1 MHFMKKSNKAKALFI
16 LHYSPPIHGAAKVGD
31 TIRDSKVLKSNF
43 ETRFIKIKASESLET
58 IGQFKFKKVI
68 DSVILFLKIAIQ
80 LIRFRPHKIYFT
92 ASPFGFAFYR
102 DLCLVIPIKI
112 YTSLSSCHVFYHYH
126 AKGIKAFTS
135 KDGINKKLTNFFVS
149 NTSLIFISKMMS
161 SELINVKR
169 HKRILFLKNGVDDTL
184 DKITFAELLNS
195 RFKKSKIKV
204 LYLSNM
210 IKTKGYDTVLEL
222 AIKVK
227 NENLNVE
234 FNFAGAWAS
243 KEEEEFFYS
252 FVNAHNLKNIV
263 KYHGL
268 VLSDEKEKLFKESNL
283 FIFPSRYSK
292 EVFPLSLL
300 EALSYGLPILVFDVG
315 AVSEIVSKDVGV
327 ISSKNEL
334 FNSFKKMQNKYF
346 NKEVS
351 LACRKRFLENYTT
364 EVFEKN
370 LVAILKLENERSD
383 K

>member
-1 MHFMKKSNKAKALFI
+1 MEKQQKLLLI

-31 TIRDSKVLKSNF
+31 TIHDSKVLKSNF
-43 ETRFIKIKASESLET
+43 ETRFIKIKSSESLEV
-58 IGQFKFKKVI
+58 IGRFGFKKI
-68 DSVILFLKIAIQ
+68 ITTIALFCKLVIQ
-80 LIRFRPHKIYFT
+80 LIFFRPEKIYFT
-92 ASPFGFAFYR
+92 VSPFGFAFYR
-102 DLCLVIPIKI
+102 DLCIAIPIKI
-112 YTSLSSCHVFYHYH
+112 YASLKNCQVFYHYH

-135 KDGINKKLTNFFVS
+135 RSGKNKKLTNFFVS
-149 NTSLIFISKMMS
+149 NINLIFITRMMS
-161 SELINVKR
+161 IELINVTRNKR
-169 HKRILFLKNGVDDTL
+169 TLFLKNGVDDTL
-184 DKITFAELLNS
+184 DETTFDGVLNN
-195 RFKKSKIKV
+195 RFKNNTIKV

-222 AIKVK
+222 AVK
-227 NENLNVE
+227 TKRKNLSVE

-243 KEEEEFFYS
+243 KEDEMFFNS
-252 FVNAHNLKNIV
+252 FVNSHNLKPTV

-268 VLSDEKEKLFKESNL
+268 VLSEEKEKLFKESSL

-300 EALSYGLPILVFDVG
+300 EALSYGLPILAFDVG

-334 FNSFKKMQNKYF
+334 FNSFKEMLKMYF

-364 EVFEKN
+364 EVFEKK

>member
-1 MHFMKKSNKAKALFI
+1 MKQKLLLI

-31 TIRDSKVLKSNF
+31 TIRDSNVLKSNF
-43 ETRFIKIKASESLET
+43 ETRFIKIKSSESLEV
-58 IGQFKFKKVI
+58 IGRFGFKKI
-68 DSVILFLKIAIQ
+68 ITTIALFCKIVIQ
-80 LIRFRPHKIYFT
+80 LILFGPEKIYFT

-112 YTSLSSCHVFYHYH
+112 YTSLSNCHVFYHYH

-135 KDGINKKLTNFFVS
+135 RSGKNKKLTNFFVS
-149 NTSLIFISKMMS
+149 NTNLIFLTKMMS
-161 SELINVKR
+161 SELVNVTR
-169 HKRILFLKNGVDDTL
+169 HKRTLFLKNGVDDTL
-184 DKITFAELLNS
+184 DETTFAKVLNS
-195 RFKKSKIKV
+195 RFKNNKVKV

-222 AIKVK
+222 AVK
-227 NENLNVE
+227 TKKENLPVE

-243 KEEEEFFYS
+243 KEDEHYFID
-252 FVNAHNLKNIV
+252 FVSTNNLKTVV

-268 VLSDEKEKLFKESNL
+268 VLSDEKEKLFKKSNL

-292 EVFPLSLL
+292 EVFPLVLL
-300 EALSYGLPILVFDVG
+300 EALSYGLPILAFNVG

-334 FNSFKKMQNKYF
+334 FNSFKEMEKKYF

-370 LVAILKLENERSD
+370 LVAILKLKNERNN